1 MHASKLVDTL
11 MTVSEKLSLTD
22 GEKLG
27 VTDSTRYPSIV
38 GKLQYLTLTRP
49 DISFVVNKGL
59 LVFSFTYYSTLGSF
73 EKDTLYI
80 QGTVSYGLKISKS
93 ASFLVSAFTD
103 ADWAGCPNDR
113 RSTGGFAIFLGSN
126 LISWVARKQA
136 TASRSS
142 TEAEYKALA
151 NATTEVM

>member
-38 GKLQYLTLTRP
+38 GALQYLTLTRP

-59 LVFSFTYYSTLGSF
+59 LVF
-73 EKDTLYI
+73 
-80 QGTVSYGLKISKS
+80 
-93 ASFLVSAFTD
+93 
-103 ADWAGCPNDR
+103 
-113 RSTGGFAIFLGSN
+113 
-126 LISWVARKQA
+126 
-136 TASRSS
+136 
-142 TEAEYKALA
+142 
-151 NATTEVM
+151 